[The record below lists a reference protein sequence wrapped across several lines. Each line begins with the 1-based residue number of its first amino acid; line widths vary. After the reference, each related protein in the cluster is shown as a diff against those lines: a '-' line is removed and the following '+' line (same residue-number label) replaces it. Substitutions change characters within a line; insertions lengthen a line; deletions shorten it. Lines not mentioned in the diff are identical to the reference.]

1 MPDNP
6 KLWKLS
12 LTVPARAVGE
22 VETRLDAVAAD
33 KLLSVSDFETAGD
46 MRVVEVLFGADP
58 AGLGLD
64 VALRDLSSEEIRI
77 ALVEDRDWVAES
89 QAALAPIRA
98 GRFFVYG
105 GHDAD
110 KVPAGAIGLRIEA
123 AQAFGTGHHATT
135 RGCLLAL
142 DDLLKRRRF
151 ERVLDLGCGTGVLAI
166 AAAKV
171 LRRPVTASDI
181 DPVAVR
187 ITRENARL
195 NRARVTAVAATG
207 LDHPALRRAGPYDLI
222 MANILAEPL
231 KDLAPAVAR
240 ALSPGGLAILSGIL
254 ESQAESVRAAY
265 LAAGLRSQ
273 RRLTLSGW
281 ATLTVQKRRLSHSL

>member
-1 MPDNP
+1 VADSPN
-6 KLWKLS
+6 LWKLS
-12 LTVPARAVGE
+12 LTVAVNAVRNVEARLNDVADE
-22 VETRLDAVAAD
+22 VLV
-33 KLLSVSDFETAGD
+33 SISDFEAPND
-46 MRVVEVLFGADP
+46 LRVVEALFDRDP
-58 AGLGLD
+58 SSLGLKQ
-64 VALRDLSSEEIRI
+64 VLGDLTSEEICI
-77 ALVEDRDWVAES
+77 APVADRDWVAES

-110 KVPAGAIGLRIEA
+110 KLPAGAIGLRIEA

-142 DDLLKRRRF
+142 DDLLKRIRPP
-151 ERVLDLGCGTGVLAI
+151 RVLDLGCGTGVLAI

-171 LRRPVTASDI
+171 LRRPVMASDI
-181 DPVAVR
+181 DPVASR

-195 NRARVTAVAATG
+195 NRARVTAVTATG
-207 LDHPALRRAGPYDLI
+207 LDHPALRRARPYDLI

-231 KDLAPAVAR
+231 KELAPAMAR
-240 ALSPGGLAILSGIL
+240 ALSPSGLAILSGIL
-254 ESQAESVRAAY
+254 ESQAESVRAAC
-265 LAAGLRSQ
+265 LAAGLHSQ

-281 ATLTVQKRRLSHSL
+281 ATLTVQKRRLHRAL

>member
-1 MPDNP
+1 M
-6 KLWKLS
+6 
-12 LTVPARAVGE
+12 A
-22 VETRLDAVAAD
+22 
-33 KLLSVSDFETAGD
+33 
-46 MRVVEVLFGADP
+46 
-58 AGLGLD
+58 
-64 VALRDLSSEEIRI
+64 
-77 ALVEDRDWVAES
+77 
-89 QAALAPIRA
+89 
-98 GRFFVYG
+98 

-207 LDHPALRRAGPYDLI
+207 LDHPALSRAGPYDLI

-281 ATLTVQKRRLSHSL
+281 ATLTVQKRRLRHSL